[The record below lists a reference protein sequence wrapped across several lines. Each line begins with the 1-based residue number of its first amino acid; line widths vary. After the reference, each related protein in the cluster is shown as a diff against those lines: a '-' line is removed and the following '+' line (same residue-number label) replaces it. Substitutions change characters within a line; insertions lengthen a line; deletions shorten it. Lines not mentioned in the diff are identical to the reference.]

1 LPKSHEPVR
10 NLTHLLDLFILFEL
24 IFIFSSPFIKK
35 CCILFS
41 LVPFSHLKI
50 TGIFFPVPKIA
61 AGENLKTAQ
70 LLIGCGQA
78 LPQDY
83 GFFVIA
89 AAALGF

>member
-1 LPKSHEPVR
+1 
-10 NLTHLLDLFILFEL
+10 
-24 IFIFSSPFIKK
+24 
-35 CCILFS
+35 
-41 LVPFSHLKI
+41 
-50 TGIFFPVPKIA
+50 VPKIA